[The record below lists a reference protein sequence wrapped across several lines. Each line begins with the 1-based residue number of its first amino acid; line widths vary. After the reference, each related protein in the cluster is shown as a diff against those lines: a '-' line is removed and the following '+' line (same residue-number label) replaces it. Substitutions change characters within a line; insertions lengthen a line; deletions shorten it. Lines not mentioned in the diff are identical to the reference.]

1 MYNWDMSK
9 AVLLL
14 HGFKRN
20 NKDDFEEVMPFIET
34 LGFDKIYNEVWFDNY
49 DKSTLDYKCSLKRVE
64 EIVELINNSN
74 HEEVTIIAYSTG
86 SLIGALIS
94 EKLTTRKVNYYSI
107 TPPYKIY
114 FWRYISL
121 AIKLLKMDKK
131 LKKRFGEER
140 YNRLKEKQ
148 IENKTIE
155 QYPISIIVFISH
167 QIIRRY
173 KNSLKKIENGKFLL
187 SSTDDKVVVKVT
199 NKVVS
204 KNKTNKITM
213 KEFNHDN
220 ILRGEKDIFI
230 EWIKDNIKK

>member
-1 MYNWDMSK
+1 MSK

-49 DKSTLDYKCSLKRVE
+49 DKKTLDYKYSLKRVE
-64 EIVELINNSN
+64 EIVELINNDR

-94 EKLTTRKVNYYSI
+94 EKLTAKSVDYYSI

-121 AIKLLKMDKK
+121 AFKLLKMDKK
-131 LKKRFGEER
+131 LRKRLGEER
-140 YNRLKEKQ
+140 YTRLKQKQ
-148 IENKTIE
+148 IETKTIE
-155 QYPISIIVFISH
+155 QYPISIIIFISH

-230 EWIKDNIKK
+230 EWMNENISN

>member
-1 MYNWDMSK
+1 MSK

-49 DKSTLDYKCSLKRVE
+49 DKKTLDYKYSLKRVE
-64 EIVELINNSN
+64 EIVELINNDK

-94 EKLTTRKVNYYSI
+94 EKLTAKNVDYYSI

-114 FWRYISL
+114 FWKYISL
-121 AIKLLKMDKK
+121 AFKLLKMDKK
-131 LKKRFGEER
+131 LRKRLGKER
-140 YNRLKEKQ
+140 YTRLKQKQ
-148 IENKTIE
+148 IETKTIE

-173 KNSLKKIENGKFLL
+173 KKSLKKIENGKFLL

-220 ILRGEKDIFI
+220 ILRGEKEIFI
-230 EWIKDNIKK
+230 EWMNNNIKK

>member
-1 MYNWDMSK
+1 MSK

-49 DKSTLDYKCSLKRVE
+49 DKKTLDYKYSLKRVE
-64 EIVELINNSN
+64 EIVELINNDK

-94 EKLTTRKVNYYSI
+94 EKLTAKNVDYYSI

-121 AIKLLKMDKK
+121 AFKLLKMDKK
-131 LKKRFGEER
+131 LRKRLGEER
-140 YNRLKEKQ
+140 YTRLKQKQ
-148 IENKTIE
+148 IETKTIE

-204 KNKTNKITM
+204 KNKTNKITV

-220 ILRGEKDIFI
+220 ILRGEKEIFI
-230 EWIKDNIKK
+230 EWMKENLIK